1 MKPIP
6 KCPYCK
12 RDLIKMV
19 NLSPLEPEQYYC
31 PKCGRTW
38 YEHDID
44 YRFYEPEDFLSDEI
58 KRLLHSPGKLILPG
72 DSDDVDMD

>member
-6 KCPYCK
+6 KCPYCH

-19 NLSPLEPEQYYC
+19 NLSPLEPEKYYC
-31 PKCGRTW
+31 PRCGRTW
-38 YEHDID
+38 YEHDIN

-58 KRLLHSPGKLILPG
+58 KRILHSPGKLIPG
-72 DSDDVDMD
+72 DCDDTDE

>member
-19 NLSPLEPEQYYC
+19 KLSVLEPEQYYC
-31 PKCGRTW
+31 PRCGRTW

-44 YRFYEPEDFLSDEI
+44 YRFYEPEEI
-58 KRLLHSPGKLILPG
+58 SRNTKELIPGEAN
-72 DSDDVDMD
+72 D

>member
-19 NLSPLEPEQYYC
+19 NLSPLEPEKYYC
-31 PKCGRTW
+31 PVCGRVW
-38 YEHDID
+38 YQHDIND
-44 YRFYEPEDFLSDEI
+44 PRFYLSEETKEI
-58 KRLLHSPGKLILPG
+58 LRNAKELIPGG
-72 DSDDVDMD
+72 SDD